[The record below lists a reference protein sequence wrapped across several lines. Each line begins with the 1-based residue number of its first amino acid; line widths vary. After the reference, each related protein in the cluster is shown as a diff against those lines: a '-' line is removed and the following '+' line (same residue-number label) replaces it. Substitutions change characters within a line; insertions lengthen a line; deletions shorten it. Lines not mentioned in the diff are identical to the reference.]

1 MTDPVF
7 LARIKAYQGYLK
19 LRLDL
24 VVEAKKR
31 SFLPLRVET
40 IKKKSITNTSN
51 RKFQLQIQ
59 AIENFN

>member
-40 IKKKSITNTSN
+40 IKKNQS
-51 RKFQLQIQ
+51 QIQ
-59 AIENFN
+59 TIENFNYKYKQ